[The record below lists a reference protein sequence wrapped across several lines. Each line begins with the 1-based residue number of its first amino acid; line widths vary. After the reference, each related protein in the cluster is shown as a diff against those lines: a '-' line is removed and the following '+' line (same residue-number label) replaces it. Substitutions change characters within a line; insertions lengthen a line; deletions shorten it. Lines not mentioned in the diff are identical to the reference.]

1 MYSVKIVHSCRC
13 LCYLIVGV
21 LALDFQHFFGIFSVR
36 GSREVM
42 EKWVYLER
50 QVHVAKQGNLAYKGV
65 KVPLEQR

>member
-1 MYSVKIVHSCRC
+1 M
-13 LCYLIVGV
+13 LGYLIVGIST
-21 LALDFQHFFGIFSVR
+21 LHLLLDFCVR

-65 KVPLEQR
+65 KVPLDQR